1 MVHMKKKTNLKNP
14 EISPLLLLVYVSL
27 CVYMCIHICVLG
39 QLIASAVEAVF
50 LKVFCSVLGKTL
62 KSSCTD
68 PYRDEE
74 RHFPPL
80 FHKIKH
86 GSGTLRTG
94 GDLGASWDGPCL
106 PGGGRK
112 SSKISV
118 FPLFLKFHD

>member
-1 MVHMKKKTNLKNP
+1 M
-14 EISPLLLLVYVSL
+14 
-27 CVYMCIHICVLG
+27 YMCIHICVLG